1 MNKLDREW
9 ILSRL
14 DAFVEENREAIV
26 RDMKAVIDI
35 DSVRGEPDTGA
46 PYGAGVR
53 KALDTAKAIAAGMGL
68 AVDECDGFMGWAE
81 IPGDSE
87 KQLATI
93 AHLDVVPAG
102 NGWDSDPFG
111 MVEKDGW
118 LIGRGTSDD
127 KGPLILTLYM
137 AKFFKEYCDATGR
150 TLPYTLRVLMGC
162 SEETGMTDVDYYL
175 DREPMPAFLF
185 TPDANFPVGYGE
197 KGGFGGTFESARLSG
212 NLVDFTGGVAGNVV
226 PDRASAL
233 VRGSLDG
240 LRDTAHVKVA
250 AEGDGL
256 IRVTGYGIGGHAST
270 PAGTVNAIA
279 LVVDYLMENKLCTP
293 EEEHYLAMLQTLLAT
308 TDGRSV
314 GIACRDEMFDAL
326 TCIGGTITMED
337 GVLRQ
342 TIDVRYPTAI
352 SGEELTA
359 ACKLLAETGGA
370 KFIPGRCSEPFYISP
385 DSAEVAV
392 LMDAYRTVTGLEK
405 KPFTMGGGTYA
416 RHFRNAV
423 SFGPDDPDAAK
434 PDWVGSMHG
443 ANEGVELAFMLNALK
458 IYIRAMA
465 GLMELEF

>member
-1 MNKLDREW
+1 MQDLSIIIDELRDEMIRTLKGW
-9 ILSRL
+9 IQVPS
-14 DAFVEENREAIV
+14 V
-26 RDMKAVIDI
+26 KAAP
-35 DSVRGEPDTGA
+35 EPGA
-46 PYGAGVR
+46 PFGREVR
-53 KALDTAKAIAAGMGL
+53 RALDLVLSDAAAMGFETRNFDGYAGDVRMGPLGVDPLAIL
-68 AVDECDGFMGWAE
+68 V
-81 IPGDSE
+81 
-87 KQLATI
+87 
-93 AHLDVVPAG
+93 HLDVVPAG
-102 NGWDSDPFG
+102 NGWDSGPFG
-111 MVEKDGW
+111 RVEKDGW